1 MQMGRMINKHG
12 TMYVTRKKREVS
24 NDQKLG
30 TSFYFNSI
38 YANDWSDQPACII
51 INLKFQITSESRY
64 MGLFHH
70 PTL

>member
-30 TSFYFNSI
+30 TSFYFKEYMQMI
-38 YANDWSDQPACII
+38 GQT
-51 INLKFQITSESRY
+51 NL
-64 MGLFHH
+64 HV
-70 PTL
+70 